1 MISSE
6 KHEEDL
12 RVLLLKVVNQTIED
26 SYSLLPVRYR
36 PKRAL
41 GRALFDAHA
50 ILSNEN
56 YTFKY
61 FFDDDE
67 KELTVKKALKMASN
81 SPKAKLSVLTTYIK
95 SKIEAVVNEEVSS
108 MLRTPDVVVINRM
121 PYRII
126 IGPHPQNIDFEEHII
141 YLNEKKKDLPTAMH
155 KILCVML
162 DISDIKARASSIETL
177 VRLLSEFLAL
187 NGNIFFTR
195 DVNKCRQGKGIQND
209 EHQS

>member
-67 KELTVKKALKMASN
+67 KELTVKKAFKMASN

-126 IGPHPQNIDFEEHII
+126 IGPHPQNIDFE
-141 YLNEKKKDLPTAMH
+141 
-155 KILCVML
+155 
-162 DISDIKARASSIETL
+162 
-177 VRLLSEFLAL
+177 
-187 NGNIFFTR
+187 
-195 DVNKCRQGKGIQND
+195 
-209 EHQS
+209 